1 MKNIVLLLA
10 FALGI
15 THANAQWTIGKPL
28 TIVNNTSFNYHYV
41 INHHSA
47 FYDGTNDG
55 IINGLYGP
63 FNMNTLNSNWNKD
76 IIHGEICSSDIT
88 PAFTTKLYQSPS
100 IGLPVND
107 YILHPNSPVTNVND
121 FGLYFRTY
129 YLKGELFSS
138 TAAVGFAVKY
148 PAPPTAGLT
157 PIAGTT
163 YSYNP
168 SSSMLYETS
177 GSFQP
182 FFFAPPGTVLGTTS
196 GFIVQFTEV
205 SGIEYVVCTQI

>member
-1 MKNIVLLLA
+1 MKNIVLSLA

-28 TIVNNTSFNYHYV
+28 TIVNTTSFNYSYV

-76 IIHGEICSSDIT
+76 IIHGEICAGETILPYGSKDYV
-88 PAFTTKLYQSPS
+88 LPS
-100 IGLPVND
+100 IGLPVDD
-107 YILHPNSPVTNVND
+107 YMPHPNSPVTNVND
-121 FGLYFRTY
+121 FGLYFRTF
-129 YLKGELFSS
+129 YLKGQLSLG

-157 PIAGTT
+157 PIAGTP

-177 GSFQP
+177 GTFQP
-182 FFFAPPGTVLGTTS
+182 FFFAPPGTVLGTTN

-205 SGIEYVVCTQI
+205 SGTEYVVCTQI